1 MIEAVNLSKEFGT
14 FIAVRDISL
23 HVDEGEVVAL
33 LGPNGAGKTTT
44 VRMLS
49 AILKPTRGYA
59 RVAGYD
65 TVTEAKMVRHL
76 IGVLTEFPGLYSR
89 MKGMDYLKFFGEL
102 QAMSAEQIQ
111 QRSELL
117 LRRFEL
123 WDAQDRQIGKYSK
136 GMKQKLTLVRAM
148 LHDPNVLFLDEP
160 TSAMDPQSA
169 KLVRDSI
176 RALRA
181 DNRTV
186 ILCTHNLNEAEQLAD
201 RIAVVRQGEIVIEGT
216 PDELKRRLL
225 GHPIMELR
233 VNGSINGIVDY
244 LDEKTNTVEQGENW
258 IRYAIAEPTQFNPIL
273 LDELNRQ
280 QMSVVTLSE
289 VQRSL
294 EDVYLNIVEQ
304 KEEVG

>member
-1 MIEAVNLSKEFGT
+1 MIEAVNLAKEFGS
-14 FIAVRDISL
+14 FVAVRDISL
-23 HVDEGEVVAL
+23 QVEEGEVVAL

-65 TVTEAKMVRHL
+65 TVTDGKMVRHL

-89 MKGMDYLKFFGEL
+89 MRGINYLKFFGEL
-102 QAMSAEQIQ
+102 QAMSADQIQ
-111 QRSELL
+111 QRSEKL

-123 WDAQDRQIGKYSK
+123 WDAHDRQIGKYSK

-176 RALRA
+176 MELRA
-181 DNRTV
+181 DKRTV
-186 ILCTHNLNEAEQLAD
+186 ILCTHNLNEAELLAD
-201 RIAVVRQGEIVIEGT
+201 RIAIVRQGEIVIEGT
-216 PDELKRRLL
+216 PAELKRRLL
-225 GHPIMELR
+225 GHPLMELR
-233 VNGSINGIVDY
+233 TNNSINGIVGY
-244 LDEKTNTVEQGENW
+244 LNEKTTVVEQGENW
-258 IRYAIAEPTQFNPIL
+258 IRYTIAEPEQFNPTL
-273 LDELNRQ
+273 LNELNRQ
-280 QMSVVTLSE
+280 QISVVTLSE
-289 VQRSL
+289 IQRSL
-294 EDVYLNIVEQ
+294 EDVYLSIVTH
-304 KEEVG
+304 K